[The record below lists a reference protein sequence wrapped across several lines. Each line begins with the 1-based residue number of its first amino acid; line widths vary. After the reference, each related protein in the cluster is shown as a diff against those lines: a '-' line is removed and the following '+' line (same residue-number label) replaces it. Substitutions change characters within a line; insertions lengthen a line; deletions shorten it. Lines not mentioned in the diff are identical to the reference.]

1 MSSIPLDHEI
11 FAPCFMSLDVSMSP
25 SLQSMGTVIDFV
37 SYWYVNFMNF
47 NYAELLHGTF
57 QIHYILLLFCIFI
70 LLIFESLILK
80 LQLKILLYLLK
91 KITVIYSGTINN
103 LFCIFQV
110 SCVFSYFHN
119 FKNKKETGGKK
130 KAQRKI
136 KWVPYHGR
144 TGKVP
149 SNSATPFLSTFHR
162 ELL

>member
-1 MSSIPLDHEI
+1 MKWTLHLILCLWICSS
-11 FAPCFMSLDVSMSP
+11 VSQFRVYGNLNRICM
-25 SLQSMGTVIDFV
+25 LLFCENCINLN
-37 SYWYVNFMNF
+37 YV
-47 NYAELLHGTF
+47 ELVHGAF
-57 QIHYILLLFCIFI
+57 QVYYILLLFYIFI